1 MPSVITANI
10 LRTGAIAYLKG
21 DGSWVEALADATPAT
36 DTEARA
42 ALEKLA
48 LAAVERN
55 EVTAVYAFDVAIV
68 DGRPSPL
75 SVREKIRATGALT
88 V

>member
-1 MPSVITANI
+1 MPSVVTANV
-10 LRTGAIAYLKG
+10 LRTGVVAYLKD
-21 DGSWVEALADATPAT
+21 DGTWADNLADATPAADDET
-36 DTEARA
+36 RA
-42 ALEKLA
+42 KLEKLA
-48 LAAVERN
+48 LGAVERS

-75 SVREKIRATGALT
+75 SVREKIRAAGAPT